1 MINFHNISKD
11 APYKKFLKYY
21 DLAKTNKQNLIE
33 AISISSFSKKYN
45 EVNSR
50 YVNLKYIRG
59 SEWIFFTNYDS
70 KKGESIKKNKNVCLS
85 FFWPSLEKQLIING
99 ICSKISGKDSDD
111 YFYSRPLDSQIGA
124 LSSNQSKEIPNRQ
137 YIEEKFERIKKSKV
151 KIKRPINWGGF
162 FVEINEFE
170 FWQGRSNRLHDRIVF
185 SKSKNNSWEIKRL
198 SP

>member
-1 MINFHNISKD
+1 MKKIIIIRHAKSDWSNNTSDLDRPLSMRGVNDAKIISKIFD
-11 APYKKFLKYY
+11 S
-21 DLAKTNKQNLIE
+21 QNLKPEIIYTSIAKRTIE
-33 AISISSFSKKYN
+33 
-45 EVNSR
+45 
-50 YVNLKYIRG
+50 
-59 SEWIFFTNYDS
+59 T
-70 KKGESIKKNKNVCLS
+70 
-85 FFWPSLEKQLIING
+85 
-99 ICSKISGKDSDD
+99 SKISEKDSDD